1 MVSIYVGNLP
11 FRVTEDEVAS
21 LFSEFGEVQRVHLV
35 MDRETGRPRG
45 FGFVEMGDD
54 EGRQAIQELMD
65 RNAELGGRPLK
76 LNEAQPREERGGGGF
91 RGGGG
96 GGGFRGGG
104 GGGYRGGGGGGG
116 FRGGDRDGGGYRGG
130 GGGGGYRGG
139 DRDGGGRGGFGGGG
153 GGRGGFGGGGGRG
166 GFGGGDY
173 GDMPPQDRGRREKG
187 DRRHEKDD
195 YED

>member
-76 LNEAQPREERGGGGF
+76 LNEAQPREERGGGG
-91 RGGGG
+91 
-96 GGGFRGGG
+96 
-104 GGGYRGGGGGGG
+104 YRGGGG
-116 FRGGDRDGGGYRGG
+116 GGGYRGG

-139 DRDGGGRGGFGGGG
+139 VRGGGGRGGFGGGG
-153 GGRGGFGGGGGRG
+153 GGRGGFGGGGRGGFGGGGGGRG